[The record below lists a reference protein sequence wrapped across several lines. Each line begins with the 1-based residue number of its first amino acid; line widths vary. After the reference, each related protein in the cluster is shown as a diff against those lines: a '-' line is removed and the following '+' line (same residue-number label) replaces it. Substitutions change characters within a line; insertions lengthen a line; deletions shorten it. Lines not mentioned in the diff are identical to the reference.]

1 MGIANSKFSIPNS
14 NSSSYFLFRILHEN
28 NFMVPALRE
37 KFNAEFT
44 EEKYNSYF
52 AEMHA
57 SHPGGIEFRLAETP
71 VFVDKAFTQKILSA
85 CENIVDVIVKP
96 DFKQLTQNAVPEN
109 LKVPGEN
116 DHSHFIAF
124 DFGIC
129 ENEKG
134 ELEPQLIEMQGFP
147 TLFAYQIL
155 DDEVTRKHFDIP
167 SNYDSYLSGFTKTS
181 YIQLLKEIIIADHD
195 PENVILLEVFP
206 HKQKTRIDFYC
217 TQDYLH
223 VPVVCLTELVK
234 EGKKLYYV
242 QDDKRT
248 EVKRIY
254 NRIIFDDLQ
263 QQAPEVQEKGKIL
276 FEELDVE
283 WAPHP
288 NWFYKISKYTL
299 PFIKHAYVPET
310 KFLSDVNPIPSD
322 LENYV
327 LKPLFSFAGQGVVI
341 DVTKKDIEAVEDP
354 HNWIL
359 QRKVKYADVIK
370 TPDDNAKAEIRIFYF
385 WKDGEARPV
394 ATQNL
399 ARLSKG
405 KMIGVRYNKDREWV
419 GGSMVFFEK

>member
-1 MGIANSKFSIPNS
+1 
-14 NSSSYFLFRILHEN
+14 
-28 NFMVPALRE
+28 MVTALRK

-44 EEKYNSYF
+44 PEKYKAF
-52 AEMHA
+52 LEEMYA
-57 SHPGGIEFRLAETP
+57 LHPGGIEFRLAETP
-71 VFVDKAFTQKILSA
+71 IFVDRNFKENILSA
-85 CENIVDVIVKP
+85 CESIVDLIVQP
-96 DFKQLTQNAVPEN
+96 DFKKLTANAVPQN
-109 LKVPGEN
+109 LQVPNEN

-129 ENEKG
+129 ENANG

-147 TLFAYQIL
+147 TLFAYQVF

-167 SNYDSYLSGFTKTS
+167 SNYDSYLSGYTKGS
-181 YIQLLKEIIIADHD
+181 YIQLLREIIVADHD

-206 HKQKTRIDFYC
+206 HQQKTKIDFYC
-217 TQDYLH
+217 TQDYLNI
-223 VPVVCLTELVK
+223 PIVCLTELVK
-234 EGKKLYYV
+234 EGRKLFYV
-242 QDDKRT
+242 QDGKKT

-263 QQAPEVQEKGKIL
+263 QQSPEVQEKGKIL
-276 FEELDVE
+276 FEDLDVE

-288 NWFYKISKYTL
+288 NWFYRISKYTL

-310 KFLSDVNPIPSD
+310 NFLSDVKTIPSD

-341 DVTKKDIEAVEDP
+341 DVTKNDIDAVKDP

-359 QRKVKYADVIK
+359 QRKVKYADVII
-370 TPDDNAKAEIRIFYF
+370 TPDENAKAEIRIFYF
-385 WKDGEARPV
+385 WKDGATRPV